1 MPGFYK
7 HPFTVRDASNKHILR
22 AMEATADLFYK
33 TNRALGPIGDALL
46 LEDFGQSLI
55 QLSWRDE
62 TGFYMTFR
70 IAPLDSR
77 RENVRKAA
85 EAIQDQWRALFKNVH
100 NYQHQHDA
108 ETGRFTVAVFTDSTS
123 IGD

>member
-1 MPGFYK
+1 MGFYK
-7 HPFTVRDASNKHILR
+7 HPFTVRDASNKSLLR
-22 AMEATADLFYK
+22 CMEATADLFYK
-33 TNRALGPIGDALL
+33 TNRTLGPFGDALL
-46 LEDFGQSLI
+46 FEDFGQALV

-70 IAPLDSR
+70 IAPLDAK

-85 EAIQDQWRALFKNVH
+85 EAIQDQWRALFRNVRD
-100 NYQHQHDA
+100 YQYTHDA
-108 ETGRFTVAVFTDSTS
+108 ETDRFTVAVFTDCTI